1 MAYVAD
7 TGLRDFV
14 REVVNTGFSWIY
26 LGGGLTFVQILN
38 TLKYV
43 KKNSLNWAKL
53 KTNLKAIRNL
63 DIYPKTFP

>member
-43 KKNSLNWAKL
+43 KKNSLN
-53 KTNLKAIRNL
+53 
-63 DIYPKTFP
+63 